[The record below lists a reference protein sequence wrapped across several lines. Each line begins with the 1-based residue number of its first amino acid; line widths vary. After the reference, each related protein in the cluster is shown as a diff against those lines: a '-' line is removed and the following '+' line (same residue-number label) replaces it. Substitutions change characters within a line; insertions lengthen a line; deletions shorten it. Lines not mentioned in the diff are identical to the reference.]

1 MRDPLP
7 HNCPATAQKNVLNGM
22 YVGRLAQEFYEE
34 RGKFID
40 FLDYARPTA
49 KVDQPISGLQSKIL
63 FHIAL
68 NFAFI
73 TVNKVARLD

>member
-1 MRDPLP
+1 
-7 HNCPATAQKNVLNGM
+7 M
-22 YVGRLAQEFYEE
+22 YVGRLAQEFSEE

-40 FLDYARPTA
+40 FLYYARPIA

-68 NFAFI
+68 NFVCI
-73 TVNKVARLD
+73 TVNKVTRPD

>member
-22 YVGRLAQEFYEE
+22 YVGRLAQEFSEE

-63 FHIAL
+63 FTLLLILSASP
-68 NFAFI
+68 
-73 TVNKVARLD
+73 